1 MSLGL
6 ESETVATLLRI
17 ALTRQHYDFKSVCFF
32 APIDG
37 EAGVLHVLFP
47 PPGGLPLLNA
57 QQEHQLLSGS
67 LTNHDPRNWKFD
79 EVRGRFFQ
87 GPPDEVPSA

>member
-6 ESETVATLLRI
+6 ERETVVTLLRI

-47 PPGGLPLLNA
+47 PQVACLC
-57 QQEHQLLSGS
+57 SM
-67 LTNHDPRNWKFD
+67 RNK
-79 EVRGRFFQ
+79 
-87 GPPDEVPSA
+87 STSC